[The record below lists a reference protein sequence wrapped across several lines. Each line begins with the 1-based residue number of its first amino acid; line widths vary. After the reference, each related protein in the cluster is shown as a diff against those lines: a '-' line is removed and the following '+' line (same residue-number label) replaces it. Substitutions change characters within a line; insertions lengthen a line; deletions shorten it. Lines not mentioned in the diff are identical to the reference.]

1 MFKLY
6 ILGFTTAE
14 WGNVYDMVSFTK
26 HFLCKII
33 YLVVF
38 SVINVVK
45 KKKQH
50 VTDVSFCYG
59 IKKVDLPFVFIYISV
74 ILLSASQ
81 TEI

>member
-1 MFKLY
+1 M
-6 ILGFTTAE
+6 
-14 WGNVYDMVSFTK
+14 GNVYDMVSFTK

-45 KKKQH
+45 KKIQRKKKN